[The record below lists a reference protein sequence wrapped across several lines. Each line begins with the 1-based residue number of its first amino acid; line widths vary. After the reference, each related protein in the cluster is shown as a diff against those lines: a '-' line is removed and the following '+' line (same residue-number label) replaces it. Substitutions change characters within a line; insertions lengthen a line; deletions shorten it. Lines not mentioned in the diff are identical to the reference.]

1 MNIEGWKMKKLSHLK
16 IGQRLGLGFG
26 VVILLMLGLT
36 VIGVYRLNQINGNI
50 RSIANDFY
58 PRTVMANTVK
68 GALDETARSM
78 RNLLFM
84 STVDEIKG
92 ELNAVTRA
100 GAVIDETLKRFA
112 RDTPSAEGK
121 RMLDAVNA
129 ARAQY
134 TPVLDNF
141 LAAVKD
147 GQVEQA
153 RDLILPEIAP
163 YQAAYFKALD
173 NLIAFQGRGM
183 EQAGQEAERV
193 SGAASVLMIAMATI
207 ASLLA
212 VLVGYSVM
220 RSITRPLNAAIN
232 IAERVAGGDLSV
244 RVENS
249 AHDETG
255 KLLTALQGMRD
266 GLLNAVTQVRDG
278 SDAISVAARE
288 IAAGNANLSART
300 ELQASTLEETAS
312 SMLELTDAVNHNAE
326 NARQANQLVMNAS
339 QVATQGGAVVTQV
352 VNTMRE
358 IKDSSRQ
365 IVEIIGVIDGIAF
378 QTNILALNAAVEA
391 ARAGEQ
397 GRGFAVVAA
406 EVRGLAQRS
415 ASAAKEIAGLIQ
427 NSVKKVDAGSTLV
440 DQAGNTMQDIVRSV
454 KHVADIMT
462 EISAASDEQ
471 SAGIRQVNDAIEQI
485 DDMTQ
490 QNSALVEQAAAAAQ
504 SMHDQSMALGRAV
517 SIFKIEAP
525 GDIQTIG
532 VGIGVGVGI
541 GILPPDRQRTG
552 ISYQEPASCRPQRK
566 T

>member
-1 MNIEGWKMKKLSHLK
+1 MKKLTRLN
-16 IGQRLGLGFG
+16 IGRRLGLGFG
-26 VVILLMLGLT
+26 IVILLMLALT

-50 RSIANDFY
+50 RGIANDIY
-58 PRTVMANTVK
+58 PRTVMANAVK

-92 ELNAVTRA
+92 ELDTIARA
-100 GAVIDETLKRFA
+100 GGVIDETLRRLAKDA
-112 RDTPSAEGK
+112 RSVEGK
-121 RMLDAVNA
+121 RMLDAVGA
-129 ARAQY
+129 ARGQY
-134 TPVLDNF
+134 TPVLNNF

-183 EQAGQEAERV
+183 EQAGQEAEQV
-193 SGAASVLMIAMATI
+193 SGAASVLMIAMASI
-207 ASLLA
+207 ATLLA

-244 RVENS
+244 RVES
-249 AHDETG
+249 TAQDETG
-255 KLLTALQGMRD
+255 KLLAALQNMRD
-266 GLLNAVTQVRDG
+266 GLVSAVTQVRDG

-288 IAAGNANLSART
+288 IADGNANLSART

-312 SMLELTDAVNHNAE
+312 SMLELTDAVNHNAD
-326 NARQANQLVMNAS
+326 NARQANQLVLNAS
-339 QVATQGGAVVTQV
+339 QVAMQGGAVVTQV
-352 VNTMRE
+352 VSTMKE

-427 NSVKKVDAGSTLV
+427 NSVKKVDAGSELV
-440 DQAGNTMQDIVRSV
+440 DAAGNTMQDIVRSV
-454 KHVADIMT
+454 KHVADIMV
-462 EISAASDEQ
+462 EISAASEEQ
-471 SAGIRQVNDAIEQI
+471 SAGIRQINDAIEQI

-504 SMHDQSMALGRAV
+504 SMHDQSVALGRAV
-517 SIFKIEAP
+517 AIFKTDLGSEASADGAAP
-525 GDIQTIG
+525 LELKT
-532 VGIGVGVGI
+532 
-541 GILPPDRQRTG
+541 LE
-552 ISYQEPASCRPQRK
+552 ISEGGKRGLLRMASARRLHG
-566 T
+566 

>member
-1 MNIEGWKMKKLSHLK
+1 MKKLTRLN

-26 VVILLMLGLT
+26 VVILLMLALT

-50 RSIANDFY
+50 RSIANDSY

-84 STVDEIKG
+84 STVDEIRG
-92 ELNAVTRA
+92 ELDSIAHA
-100 GAVIDETLKRFA
+100 GGVIDETLKRLA
-112 RDTPSAEGK
+112 GDTTSAEGK

-134 TPVLDNF
+134 TPVLTNF

-163 YQAAYFKALD
+163 YQVAYFKALD
-173 NLIAFQGRGM
+173 NLISFQGRGM
-183 EQAGQEAERV
+183 EQAGKEAEHV
-193 SGAASVLMIAMATI
+193 SGAASVLMIAMASI
-207 ASLLA
+207 ATLLA

-244 RVENS
+244 RVES
-249 AHDETG
+249 TAQDETG
-255 KLLTALQGMRD
+255 KLLAALQDMRD
-266 GLLNAVTQVRDG
+266 GLVSAVTQVRDG

-288 IAAGNANLSART
+288 IADGNANLSART

-312 SMLELTDAVNHNAE
+312 SMLELTDAVNHNAD
-326 NARQANQLVMNAS
+326 NARQANQLVLNAS
-339 QVATQGGAVVTQV
+339 QVAMQGGEVVTQV
-352 VNTMRE
+352 VSTMKE

-427 NSVKKVDAGSTLV
+427 NSVRKVDAGSELV
-440 DQAGNTMQDIVRSV
+440 DAAGDTMQDIVRSV
-454 KHVADIMT
+454 KHVADIMV
-462 EISAASDEQ
+462 EISAASEEQ
-471 SAGIRQVNDAIEQI
+471 SAGIRQINDAIEQI

-504 SMHDQSMALGRAV
+504 SMHDQSVALGRAV
-517 SIFKIEAP
+517 AIFKIDPRSEFAEDGKAP
-525 GDIQTIG
+525 VELKTLEVPEGDKRG
-532 VGIGVGVGI
+532 
-541 GILPPDRQRTG
+541 LLRM
-552 ISYQEPASCRPQRK
+552 ASMRRLRG
-566 T
+566 

>member
-1 MNIEGWKMKKLSHLK
+1 MKKLSHLK

-92 ELNAVTRA
+92 ELNAITRA
-100 GAVIDETLKRFA
+100 GAVIDETLRRFA

-129 ARAQY
+129 ARTQY
-134 TPVLDNF
+134 TPVLNNF

-193 SGAASVLMIAMATI
+193 SGAASMLMIGMATI

-255 KLLTALQGMRD
+255 KLLAALQGMRD

-339 QVATQGGAVVTQV
+339 QVATQGGDVVTQV

-365 IVEIIGVIDGIAF
+365 IVEIISVIDGIAF

-525 GDIQTIG
+525 GVIQTIG
-532 VGIGVGVGI
+532 IGSGVGSDA
-541 GILPPDRQRTG
+541 LHPDPAPAR
-552 ISYQEPASCRPQRK
+552 ISYQEPAPCRPPRK

>member
-1 MNIEGWKMKKLSHLK
+1 MKKLTHLN

-92 ELNAVTRA
+92 ELDAIARA
-100 GAVIDETLKRFA
+100 GGTIDDTLKRLA
-112 RDTPSAEGK
+112 KDTSSAEGK

-134 TPVLDNF
+134 TPVLNNF

-163 YQAAYFKALD
+163 YQVAYFKALD
-173 NLIAFQGRGM
+173 NLITFQGRGM
-183 EQAGQEAERV
+183 EQAGQEAEQV
-193 SGAASVLMIAMATI
+193 SGAASVLMIAMASI
-207 ASLLA
+207 ATLLA

-220 RSITRPLNAAIN
+220 RSSTGPLNAAIN

-244 RVENS
+244 RVES
-249 AHDETG
+249 TSQDETG
-255 KLLTALQGMRD
+255 KLLAALQNMRD
-266 GLLNAVTQVRDG
+266 GLVSAVMQVRDG

-288 IAAGNANLSART
+288 IADGNANLSART

-312 SMLELTDAVNHNAE
+312 SMLELTDAVNHNAD
-326 NARQANQLVMNAS
+326 NARQANQLVLNAS
-339 QVATQGGAVVTQV
+339 QVAMQGGKVVTQV
-352 VNTMRE
+352 VSTMKE

-427 NSVKKVDAGSTLV
+427 NSVKKVDAGSELV
-440 DQAGNTMQDIVRSV
+440 DAAGNTMQDIVRSV
-454 KHVADIMT
+454 KHVADIMV
-462 EISAASDEQ
+462 EISAAS
-471 SAGIRQVNDAIEQI
+471 EQI

-504 SMHDQSMALGRAV
+504 SMHDQSVALGHAV
-517 SIFKIEAP
+517 AIFKTDLGSEFEADGNAP
-525 GDIQTIG
+525 VELKTLE
-532 VGIGVGVGI
+532 V
-541 GILPPDRQRTG
+541 PDGGKRGLLRM
-552 ISYQEPASCRPQRK
+552 ASARRLHG
-566 T
+566 

>member
-1 MNIEGWKMKKLSHLK
+1 MKKLTHLK

-26 VVILLMLGLT
+26 IVILLMLALT

-50 RSIANDFY
+50 RSIANDYY

-92 ELNAVTRA
+92 ELDAIARA
-100 GAVIDETLKRFA
+100 GGTIDDTLKRLA
-112 RDTPSAEGK
+112 KDTSSAEGK

-134 TPVLDNF
+134 TPVLNNF

-163 YQAAYFKALD
+163 YQVAYFKALD
-173 NLIAFQGRGM
+173 NLITFQGRGM
-183 EQAGQEAERV
+183 EQAGQEAEQV
-193 SGAASVLMIAMATI
+193 SGAASVLMIAMASI
-207 ASLLA
+207 ATLLA

-244 RVENS
+244 RVES
-249 AHDETG
+249 TSQDETG
-255 KLLTALQGMRD
+255 KLLAALQNMRD
-266 GLLNAVTQVRDG
+266 GLVSAVMQVRDG

-288 IAAGNANLSART
+288 IADGNANLSART

-312 SMLELTDAVNHNAE
+312 SMLELTDAVNHNAD
-326 NARQANQLVMNAS
+326 NARQANQLVLNAS
-339 QVATQGGAVVTQV
+339 QVAMQGGKVVTQV
-352 VNTMRE
+352 VSTMKE

-427 NSVKKVDAGSTLV
+427 NSVKKVDAGSELV
-440 DQAGNTMQDIVRSV
+440 DAAGNTMQDIVRSV
-454 KHVADIMT
+454 KHVADIMV
-462 EISAASDEQ
+462 EISAASEEQ
-471 SAGIRQVNDAIEQI
+471 SAGIRQINDAIEQI

-504 SMHDQSMALGRAV
+504 SMHDQSVALGHAV
-517 SIFKIEAP
+517 AIFKTDLGSEFEADGNAP
-525 GDIQTIG
+525 VELKTLEI
-532 VGIGVGVGI
+532 
-541 GILPPDRQRTG
+541 PDGGKRGLLRM
-552 ISYQEPASCRPQRK
+552 ASARRLHG
-566 T
+566 

>member
-1 MNIEGWKMKKLSHLK
+1 MKKLSHLK

-92 ELNAVTRA
+92 ELDAITRA

-134 TPVLDNF
+134 TPVLNNF

-163 YQAAYFKALD
+163 YQVAYFKALD

-266 GLLNAVTQVRDG
+266 GLVNAVTQVRDG

-288 IAAGNANLSART
+288 IADGNANLSART

-339 QVATQGGAVVTQV
+339 QVATQGGDVVTQV

-440 DQAGNTMQDIVRSV
+440 DQAGTTMQDIVRSV

-532 VGIGVGVGI
+532 IGGIHAD
-541 GILPPDRQRTG
+541 PAPAR
-552 ISYQEPASCRPQRK
+552 ISYQEPAPCRPQRK

>member
-1 MNIEGWKMKKLSHLK
+1 MKKLTHLK

-26 VVILLMLGLT
+26 TVILLMLALT

-50 RSIANDFY
+50 RSIANDYY

-92 ELNAVTRA
+92 ELDAIARA
-100 GAVIDETLKRFA
+100 GGTIDDTLKRLA
-112 RDTPSAEGK
+112 KDTRSAEGK

-129 ARAQY
+129 ARTQY
-134 TPVLDNF
+134 TPVLNNF

-163 YQAAYFKALD
+163 YQVAYFKALD
-173 NLIAFQGRGM
+173 NLITFQGRGM
-183 EQAGQEAERV
+183 EQAGQEAEQV
-193 SGAASVLMIAMATI
+193 SGAASVLMIAMASI
-207 ASLLA
+207 ATLLA

-244 RVENS
+244 RVES
-249 AHDETG
+249 TSQDETG
-255 KLLTALQGMRD
+255 KLLAALQNMRD
-266 GLLNAVTQVRDG
+266 GLVSAVMQVRDG

-288 IAAGNANLSART
+288 IADGNANLSART

-312 SMLELTDAVNHNAE
+312 SMLELTDAVNHNAD
-326 NARQANQLVMNAS
+326 NARQANQLVLNAS
-339 QVATQGGAVVTQV
+339 QVAMQGGKVVTQV
-352 VNTMRE
+352 VSTMKE

-427 NSVKKVDAGSTLV
+427 NSVKKVDAGSELV
-440 DQAGNTMQDIVRSV
+440 DAAGNTMQDIVRSV
-454 KHVADIMT
+454 KHVADIMV
-462 EISAASDEQ
+462 EISAASEEQ
-471 SAGIRQVNDAIEQI
+471 SAGIRQINDAIEQI

-504 SMHDQSMALGRAV
+504 SMHDQSVALGHAV
-517 SIFKIEAP
+517 AIFKTDLGSESAADSNAP
-525 GDIQTIG
+525 VELKTLEI
-532 VGIGVGVGI
+532 
-541 GILPPDRQRTG
+541 PDGGKRGLLRM
-552 ISYQEPASCRPQRK
+552 ASARRLHG
-566 T
+566 

>member
-1 MNIEGWKMKKLSHLK
+1 MKKLTHLN
-16 IGQRLGLGFG
+16 IGQRLGIGFG

-84 STVDEIKG
+84 STVDEIKD
-92 ELNAVTRA
+92 ELNTITRA
-100 GAVIDETLKRFA
+100 GAVIDETLKRFSGET
-112 RDTPSAEGK
+112 RSSEGK
-121 RMLDAVNA
+121 RMLDAVNT

-134 TPVLDNF
+134 TPVLNNF

-193 SGAASVLMIAMATI
+193 SGAASLLMIGMATI

-244 RVENS
+244 RVES
-249 AHDETG
+249 TAQDETG
-255 KLLTALQGMRD
+255 KLLAALQGMRD
-266 GLLNAVTQVRDG
+266 GLVNAVTQVRDG

-288 IAAGNANLSART
+288 IADGNANLSSRT

-312 SMLELTDAVNHNAE
+312 SMLELTDAVNNNAE
-326 NARQANQLVMNAS
+326 NARQANQLVLNAS
-339 QVATQGGAVVTQV
+339 QVAMQGGNVVTQV
-352 VNTMRE
+352 VNTMKE

-365 IVEIIGVIDGIAF
+365 IVEIISVIDGIAF

-415 ASAAKEIAGLIQ
+415 ASAAKEIASLIQ

-462 EISAASDEQ
+462 DISAASDEQ
-471 SAGIRQVNDAIEQI
+471 SAGIRQVNHAIEQI

-504 SMHDQSMALGRAV
+504 SMHDHSLALGRAV
-517 SIFKIEAP
+517 SIFKTGAPEANAVVAEITTIPEGNKRGLLSGRSGRFSRVKRLP
-525 GDIQTIG
+525 G
-532 VGIGVGVGI
+532 
-541 GILPPDRQRTG
+541 
-552 ISYQEPASCRPQRK
+552 
-566 T
+566 

>member
-1 MNIEGWKMKKLSHLK
+1 MKKLSHLK

-92 ELNAVTRA
+92 ELDAITRA

-112 RDTPSAEGK
+112 RDTPSVEGK
-121 RMLDAVNA
+121 RMLDAVSA
-129 ARAQY
+129 ARTQY
-134 TPVLDNF
+134 TPVLNNF

-193 SGAASVLMIAMATI
+193 SGAASMLMIGMATI

-255 KLLTALQGMRD
+255 KLLAALQGMRD

-339 QVATQGGAVVTQV
+339 QVATQGGDVVTQV

-365 IVEIIGVIDGIAF
+365 IVEIISVIDGIAF
-378 QTNILALNAAVEA
+378 QTNILSLNAAVEA

-454 KHVADIMT
+454 
-462 EISAASDEQ
+462 
-471 SAGIRQVNDAIEQI
+471 
-485 DDMTQ
+485 
-490 QNSALVEQAAAAAQ
+490 
-504 SMHDQSMALGRAV
+504 
-517 SIFKIEAP
+517 
-525 GDIQTIG
+525 
-532 VGIGVGVGI
+532 
-541 GILPPDRQRTG
+541 
-552 ISYQEPASCRPQRK
+552 
-566 T
+566 

>member
-1 MNIEGWKMKKLSHLK
+1 MKKLTRLN

-26 VVILLMLGLT
+26 VVILLMLALT

-50 RSIANDFY
+50 RSIANDSY

-92 ELNAVTRA
+92 ELDAIARA
-100 GAVIDETLKRFA
+100 GGVIDETLKRLA
-112 RDTPSAEGK
+112 GDTTSAEGK

-134 TPVLDNF
+134 TPVLNNF

-183 EQAGQEAERV
+183 EQAGQEAEHV
-193 SGAASVLMIAMATI
+193 SGAASVLMIAMAII
-207 ASLLA
+207 ATLLA

-244 RVENS
+244 RVERT
-249 AHDETG
+249 AQDETG
-255 KLLTALQGMRD
+255 KLLAALQDMRD
-266 GLLNAVTQVRDG
+266 GLVSAVTQVRDG

-288 IAAGNANLSART
+288 IADGNANLSART

-312 SMLELTDAVNHNAE
+312 SMLELTDAVNHNAD
-326 NARQANQLVMNAS
+326 NARQANQLVLNAS
-339 QVATQGGAVVTQV
+339 QVAMQGGEVVTQV
-352 VNTMRE
+352 VSTMKE

-427 NSVKKVDAGSTLV
+427 NSVRKVDAGSELV
-440 DQAGNTMQDIVRSV
+440 DAAGNTMQDIVRSV
-454 KHVADIMT
+454 KHVADIMV
-462 EISAASDEQ
+462 EISAASEEQ
-471 SAGIRQVNDAIEQI
+471 SAGIRQINDAIEQI

-490 QNSALVEQAAAAAQ
+490 QNSALVEQAAAATQ
-504 SMHDQSMALGRAV
+504 SMHDQSVALGRAV
-517 SIFKIEAP
+517 AIFKIDPRSELAEDGKAP
-525 GDIQTIG
+525 VELKTLEVPEGDKRG
-532 VGIGVGVGI
+532 
-541 GILPPDRQRTG
+541 LLRM
-552 ISYQEPASCRPQRK
+552 ASTRRLRG
-566 T
+566 

>member
-1 MNIEGWKMKKLSHLK
+1 MKKLSHLK

-92 ELNAVTRA
+92 ELDAITRA

-112 RDTPSAEGK
+112 RETPSAEGK

-134 TPVLDNF
+134 TPVLNNF

-163 YQAAYFKALD
+163 YQMAYFKALD
-173 NLIAFQGRGM
+173 NLIAFQGHGM

-193 SGAASVLMIAMATI
+193 SSAASVLMIAMATI

-266 GLLNAVTQVRDG
+266 GLVNAVTQVRDG

-300 ELQASTLEETAS
+300 ELQASTLEETAG
-312 SMLELTDAVNHNAE
+312 SMLELTNAVNHNAE

-339 QVATQGGAVVTQV
+339 QVATQGGDVVTQV

-440 DQAGNTMQDIVRSV
+440 DQAGTTMQDIVRSV

-525 GDIQTIG
+525 GAIQTIG
-532 VGIGVGVGI
+532 IGALEVG
-541 GILPPDRQRTG
+541 PAPTR
-552 ISYQEPASCRPQRK
+552 ISYQEPALCRPQRRM
-566 T
+566 

>member
-1 MNIEGWKMKKLSHLK
+1 MKKLTHLK

-26 VVILLMLGLT
+26 IVILLMLALT

-50 RSIANDFY
+50 RSIANDYY

-92 ELNAVTRA
+92 ELDAIARA
-100 GAVIDETLKRFA
+100 GGTIDDTLKRLA
-112 RDTPSAEGK
+112 KDTSSAEGK

-134 TPVLDNF
+134 TPVLNNF

-163 YQAAYFKALD
+163 YQVAYFKALD
-173 NLIAFQGRGM
+173 NLITFQGRGM
-183 EQAGQEAERV
+183 EQAGQEAEQV
-193 SGAASVLMIAMATI
+193 SGAASVLMIAMASI
-207 ASLLA
+207 ATLLA

-244 RVENS
+244 RVES
-249 AHDETG
+249 TSQDETG
-255 KLLTALQGMRD
+255 KLLAALQNMRD
-266 GLLNAVTQVRDG
+266 GLVSAVMQVRDG

-288 IAAGNANLSART
+288 IADGNANLSART

-312 SMLELTDAVNHNAE
+312 SMLELTDAVNHNAD
-326 NARQANQLVMNAS
+326 NARQANQLVLNAS
-339 QVATQGGAVVTQV
+339 QVAMQGGKVVTQV
-352 VNTMRE
+352 VSTMKE

-427 NSVKKVDAGSTLV
+427 NSVKKVDAGSELV
-440 DQAGNTMQDIVRSV
+440 DAAGNTMQDIVRSV
-454 KHVADIMT
+454 KHVADIMV
-462 EISAASDEQ
+462 EISAASEEQ
-471 SAGIRQVNDAIEQI
+471 SAGIRQINDAIEQI

-504 SMHDQSMALGRAV
+504 SMHDQSVALGHAV
-517 SIFKIEAP
+517 AIFKTDLGSEFAADGNAP
-525 GDIQTIG
+525 VELKTLEI
-532 VGIGVGVGI
+532 
-541 GILPPDRQRTG
+541 PDGGKRGLLRM
-552 ISYQEPASCRPQRK
+552 ASARRLHG
-566 T
+566 

>member
-1 MNIEGWKMKKLSHLK
+1 MKKLSHLK

-92 ELNAVTRA
+92 ELNAITRA

-121 RMLDAVNA
+121 RMLDAVGV

-244 RVENS
+244 RVESS

-255 KLLTALQGMRD
+255 KLLSALQGMRD

-339 QVATQGGAVVTQV
+339 QVATQGGDVVTQV

-365 IVEIIGVIDGIAF
+365 IVEIISVIDGIAF

-504 SMHDQSMALGRAV
+504 SMHDQSIALGRAV

-525 GDIQTIG
+525 GEIPTIG
-532 VGIGVGVGI
+532 VGGSHAA
-541 GILPPDRQRTG
+541 PAPAR
-552 ISYQEPASCRPQRK
+552 ISYQEPAPCRPQRK
-566 T
+566 M

>member
-1 MNIEGWKMKKLSHLK
+1 MKKLTHLN

-92 ELNAVTRA
+92 ELDAITRA

-112 RDTPSAEGK
+112 KDTSSVEGK

-134 TPVLDNF
+134 TPVLTNF

-173 NLIAFQGRGM
+173 NLIAFQGHGM
-183 EQAGQEAERV
+183 EQAGQEAEHV

-207 ASLLA
+207 AALLA

-244 RVENS
+244 RVES
-249 AHDETG
+249 TATDETG
-255 KLLTALQGMRD
+255 KLLLALQHMRD
-266 GLLNAVTQVRDG
+266 GLVSAVTQVREG

-288 IAAGNANLSART
+288 IADGNANLSART

-312 SMLELTDAVNHNAE
+312 SMLELTDAVNHNAD
-326 NARQANQLVMNAS
+326 NARQANQLVLNAS
-339 QVATQGGAVVTQV
+339 QVALQGGAVVTQV
-352 VNTMRE
+352 VSTMKE

-415 ASAAKEIAGLIQ
+415 AAAAKEIAKLIQ
-427 NSVKKVDAGSTLV
+427 NSVSKVDAGSTLV
-440 DQAGNTMQDIVRSV
+440 DTAGNTMQDIVRSV
-454 KHVADIMT
+454 KHVADIMV
-462 EISAASDEQ
+462 EISAASEEQ

-504 SMHDQSMALGRAV
+504 SMHDQAVALGRAV
-517 SIFKIEAP
+517 SIFKIETAP
-525 GDIQTIG
+525 AAAAELRTLDMADEHPP
-532 VGIGVGVGI
+532 VRLSLARR
-541 GILPPDRQRTG
+541 LPR
-552 ISYQEPASCRPQRK
+552 
-566 T
+566 

>member
-1 MNIEGWKMKKLSHLK
+1 MKKLTHLN

-92 ELNAVTRA
+92 ELDAITRA

-112 RDTPSAEGK
+112 KDTSSVEGK

-134 TPVLDNF
+134 TPVLTNF

-173 NLIAFQGRGM
+173 NLIAFQGHGM
-183 EQAGQEAERV
+183 EQAGQEAEHV

-207 ASLLA
+207 AALLA

-244 RVENS
+244 RVES
-249 AHDETG
+249 TSQDETG
-255 KLLTALQGMRD
+255 KLLAALQNMRD
-266 GLLNAVTQVRDG
+266 GLVSAVMQVRDG

-288 IAAGNANLSART
+288 IADGNANLSART

-312 SMLELTDAVNHNAE
+312 SMLELTDAVNHNAD
-326 NARQANQLVMNAS
+326 NARQANQLVLNAS
-339 QVATQGGAVVTQV
+339 QVAIQGGKVVTQV
-352 VNTMRE
+352 VSTMKE

-427 NSVKKVDAGSTLV
+427 NSVKKVDAGSELV
-440 DQAGNTMQDIVRSV
+440 DAAGNTMQDIVRSV
-454 KHVADIMT
+454 KHVADIMV
-462 EISAASDEQ
+462 EISAAS
-471 SAGIRQVNDAIEQI
+471 EQI

-504 SMHDQSMALGRAV
+504 SMHDQSVALGHAV
-517 SIFKIEAP
+517 AIFKTDLGSEFEADGNAP
-525 GDIQTIG
+525 VELKTLE
-532 VGIGVGVGI
+532 V
-541 GILPPDRQRTG
+541 PDGGKRGLLRM
-552 ISYQEPASCRPQRK
+552 ASARRLHG
-566 T
+566 

>member
-1 MNIEGWKMKKLSHLK
+1 M
-16 IGQRLGLGFG
+16 
-26 VVILLMLGLT
+26 
-36 VIGVYRLNQINGNI
+36 
-50 RSIANDFY
+50 
-58 PRTVMANTVK
+58 
-68 GALDETARSM
+68 
-78 RNLLFM
+78 
-84 STVDEIKG
+84 
-92 ELNAVTRA
+92 
-100 GAVIDETLKRFA
+100 
-112 RDTPSAEGK
+112 
-121 RMLDAVNA
+121 
-129 ARAQY
+129 
-134 TPVLDNF
+134 
-141 LAAVKD
+141 
-147 GQVEQA
+147 
-153 RDLILPEIAP
+153 
-163 YQAAYFKALD
+163 
-173 NLIAFQGRGM
+173 
-183 EQAGQEAERV
+183 
-193 SGAASVLMIAMATI
+193 LMIAMATI

-266 GLLNAVTQVRDG
+266 GLVNAVTQVRDG

-300 ELQASTLEETAS
+300 ELQASTLEETAG
-312 SMLELTDAVNHNAE
+312 SMLELTNAVNHNAE

-339 QVATQGGAVVTQV
+339 QVATQGGDVVTQV

-365 IVEIIGVIDGIAF
+365 IVEIISVIDGIAF

-415 ASAAKEIAGLIQ
+415 ASAAKEIADLIQ

-440 DQAGNTMQDIVRSV
+440 DQAGTTMQDIVRSV

-525 GDIQTIG
+525 GDIQSI
-532 VGIGVGVGI
+532 GIGAGI
-541 GILPPDRQRTG
+541 GGMDAGPAPAR
-552 ISYQEPASCRPQRK
+552 ISYQEPAPCRPQRK

>member
-1 MNIEGWKMKKLSHLK
+1 MKKLTHLK

-26 VVILLMLGLT
+26 IVILLMLALT

-50 RSIANDFY
+50 RSIANDYY

-92 ELNAVTRA
+92 ELDAIARA
-100 GAVIDETLKRFA
+100 GGTIDETLKRLA
-112 RDTPSAEGK
+112 KDTTSAEGK

-129 ARAQY
+129 ARVQY
-134 TPVLDNF
+134 TPVLNNF

-163 YQAAYFKALD
+163 YQVAYFKALD
-173 NLIAFQGRGM
+173 NLITFQGRGM
-183 EQAGQEAERV
+183 EQAGQEAEQV
-193 SGAASVLMIAMATI
+193 SGAASVLMIAMASI
-207 ASLLA
+207 ATLLA

-244 RVENS
+244 RVES
-249 AHDETG
+249 TSQDETG
-255 KLLTALQGMRD
+255 KLLAALQNMRD
-266 GLLNAVTQVRDG
+266 GLVSAVMQVRDG
-278 SDAISVAARE
+278 SDAISIAARE
-288 IAAGNANLSART
+288 IADGNANLSART

-312 SMLELTDAVNHNAE
+312 SMLELTDAVNHNAD
-326 NARQANQLVMNAS
+326 NARQANQLVLNAS
-339 QVATQGGAVVTQV
+339 QVAMQGGKVVTQV
-352 VNTMRE
+352 VSTMKE

-427 NSVKKVDAGSTLV
+427 NSVKKVDAGSELV
-440 DQAGNTMQDIVRSV
+440 DAAGNTMQDIVRSV
-454 KHVADIMT
+454 KHVADIMV
-462 EISAASDEQ
+462 EISAASEEQ
-471 SAGIRQVNDAIEQI
+471 SAGIRQINDAIEQI

-504 SMHDQSMALGRAV
+504 SMHDQSVALGHAV
-517 SIFKIEAP
+517 AIFKTDLGSESAAGGEAP
-525 GDIQTIG
+525 VELKTLEI
-532 VGIGVGVGI
+532 
-541 GILPPDRQRTG
+541 PDGGKRGLLRM
-552 ISYQEPASCRPQRK
+552 ASARRLHG
-566 T
+566 

>member
-1 MNIEGWKMKKLSHLK
+1 MKKLTRLN

-26 VVILLMLGLT
+26 VVILLMLALT

-50 RSIANDFY
+50 RSIANDSY

-92 ELNAVTRA
+92 ELDAIARA
-100 GAVIDETLKRFA
+100 GGVIDETLKRLA
-112 RDTPSAEGK
+112 GDTTSAEGK

-134 TPVLDNF
+134 TPVLNNF

-183 EQAGQEAERV
+183 EQAGQEAEHV
-193 SGAASVLMIAMATI
+193 SGAASVLMIAMAII
-207 ASLLA
+207 ATLLA

-244 RVENS
+244 RVES
-249 AHDETG
+249 TAQDETG
-255 KLLTALQGMRD
+255 KLLAALQDMRD
-266 GLLNAVTQVRDG
+266 GLVSAVTQVRDG

-288 IAAGNANLSART
+288 IADGNANLSART

-312 SMLELTDAVNHNAE
+312 SMLELTDAVNHNAD
-326 NARQANQLVMNAS
+326 NARQANQLVLNAS
-339 QVATQGGAVVTQV
+339 QVAMQGGEVVTQV
-352 VNTMRE
+352 VSTMKE

-427 NSVKKVDAGSTLV
+427 NSVRKVDAGSELV
-440 DQAGNTMQDIVRSV
+440 DAAGNTMQDIVRSV
-454 KHVADIMT
+454 KHVADIMV
-462 EISAASDEQ
+462 EISAASEEQ
-471 SAGIRQVNDAIEQI
+471 SAGIRQINDAIEQI

-490 QNSALVEQAAAAAQ
+490 QNSALVEQAAAATQ
-504 SMHDQSMALGRAV
+504 SMHDQSVALGRAV
-517 SIFKIEAP
+517 AIFKIDPRSELAEDGKAP
-525 GDIQTIG
+525 VELKTLEVPEGDKRG
-532 VGIGVGVGI
+532 
-541 GILPPDRQRTG
+541 LLRM
-552 ISYQEPASCRPQRK
+552 ASTRRLRG
-566 T
+566 

>member
-1 MNIEGWKMKKLSHLK
+1 MKKLTHLK

-26 VVILLMLGLT
+26 IVILLMLALT

-50 RSIANDFY
+50 RSIANDYY
-58 PRTVMANTVK
+58 PRTVTANTVK
-68 GALDETARSM
+68 GALDA
-78 RNLLFM
+78 
-84 STVDEIKG
+84 I
-92 ELNAVTRA
+92 ARA
-100 GAVIDETLKRFA
+100 GGTIDDTLKRLA
-112 RDTPSAEGK
+112 KDTRSAEGK

-134 TPVLDNF
+134 TPVLNNF

-163 YQAAYFKALD
+163 YQVAYFKALD
-173 NLIAFQGRGM
+173 NLITFQGRGM
-183 EQAGQEAERV
+183 EQAGQEAEQV
-193 SGAASVLMIAMATI
+193 SGAASVLMIAMASI
-207 ASLLA
+207 ATLLA

-244 RVENS
+244 RVES
-249 AHDETG
+249 TSQDETG
-255 KLLTALQGMRD
+255 KLLAALQNMRD
-266 GLLNAVTQVRDG
+266 GLVSAVMQVRDG

-288 IAAGNANLSART
+288 IADGNANLSART

-312 SMLELTDAVNHNAE
+312 SMLELTDAVNHNAD
-326 NARQANQLVMNAS
+326 NARQANQLVLNAS
-339 QVATQGGAVVTQV
+339 QVAMQGGKVVTQV
-352 VNTMRE
+352 VSTMKE

-427 NSVKKVDAGSTLV
+427 NSVKKVDAGSELV
-440 DQAGNTMQDIVRSV
+440 DVAGNTMQDIVRSV
-454 KHVADIMT
+454 KHVADIMV
-462 EISAASDEQ
+462 EISAASEEQ
-471 SAGIRQVNDAIEQI
+471 SAGIRQINDAIEQI

-504 SMHDQSMALGRAV
+504 SMHDQSVALGHAV
-517 SIFKIEAP
+517 AIFKTDLGSEFEADGNAP
-525 GDIQTIG
+525 VELKTLEI
-532 VGIGVGVGI
+532 
-541 GILPPDRQRTG
+541 PDGGKRGFLRM
-552 ISYQEPASCRPQRK
+552 ASERRLHG
-566 T
+566 

>member
-1 MNIEGWKMKKLSHLK
+1 MKKLTHLK

-26 VVILLMLGLT
+26 IVILLMLALT

-50 RSIANDFY
+50 RSIANDYY

-92 ELNAVTRA
+92 ELDAIARA
-100 GAVIDETLKRFA
+100 GGTIDDTLKRLA
-112 RDTPSAEGK
+112 KDTSSAEGK

-134 TPVLDNF
+134 TPVLNNF

-163 YQAAYFKALD
+163 YQVAYFKALD
-173 NLIAFQGRGM
+173 NLITFQGRGM
-183 EQAGQEAERV
+183 EQAGQEAEQV
-193 SGAASVLMIAMATI
+193 SGAASVLMIAMASI
-207 ASLLA
+207 ATLLA

-244 RVENS
+244 RVES
-249 AHDETG
+249 TSQDETG
-255 KLLTALQGMRD
+255 KLLAALQNMRD
-266 GLLNAVTQVRDG
+266 GLVSAVMQVRDG
-278 SDAISVAARE
+278 SDAISIAARE
-288 IAAGNANLSART
+288 IADGNANLSART

-312 SMLELTDAVNHNAE
+312 SMLELTDAVNHNAD
-326 NARQANQLVMNAS
+326 NARQANQLVLNAS
-339 QVATQGGAVVTQV
+339 QVAMQGGKVVTQV
-352 VNTMRE
+352 VSTMKE

-427 NSVKKVDAGSTLV
+427 NSVKKVDAGSELV
-440 DQAGNTMQDIVRSV
+440 DAAGNTMQDIVRSV
-454 KHVADIMT
+454 KHVADIMV
-462 EISAASDEQ
+462 EISAASEEQ
-471 SAGIRQVNDAIEQI
+471 SAGIRQINDAIEQI

-504 SMHDQSMALGRAV
+504 SMHDQSVALGHAV
-517 SIFKIEAP
+517 AIFKTDLGSEFEADGNAP
-525 GDIQTIG
+525 VELKTLEI
-532 VGIGVGVGI
+532 
-541 GILPPDRQRTG
+541 PDGGKRGLLRM
-552 ISYQEPASCRPQRK
+552 ASARRLHG
-566 T
+566 

>member
-1 MNIEGWKMKKLSHLK
+1 MKKLSHLN

-92 ELNAVTRA
+92 ELNAITRA

-312 SMLELTDAVNHNAE
+312 SMLE

-339 QVATQGGAVVTQV
+339 QVATQGGDVVTQV

-365 IVEIIGVIDGIAF
+365 IVEIISVIDGIAF

-532 VGIGVGVGI
+532 IGGSHAE
-541 GILPPDRQRTG
+541 PAPAR
-552 ISYQEPASCRPQRK
+552 ISYQEPAPCRPQRK

>member
-1 MNIEGWKMKKLSHLK
+1 MKKLSHLK

-92 ELNAVTRA
+92 ELDAITRA

-134 TPVLDNF
+134 TPVLNNF

-163 YQAAYFKALD
+163 YQVAYFKALD

-266 GLLNAVTQVRDG
+266 GLVNAVTQVRDG

-288 IAAGNANLSART
+288 IADGNANLSART

-339 QVATQGGAVVTQV
+339 HVATQGGDVVTQV

-440 DQAGNTMQDIVRSV
+440 DQAGTTMQDIVRSV

-532 VGIGVGVGI
+532 IGIGGI
-541 GILPPDRQRTG
+541 HADPAPAR
-552 ISYQEPASCRPQRK
+552 ISYQEPAPCRPQRK

>member
-1 MNIEGWKMKKLSHLK
+1 MIKLTRLN
-16 IGQRLGLGFG
+16 IGQRLAIGFG

-36 VIGVYRLNQINGNI
+36 VIGVYRLQQINGSI
-50 RSIANDFY
+50 RDISNEFY

-84 STVDEIKG
+84 STVDEIHG
-92 ELNAVTRA
+92 ELDTIAHA
-100 GAVIDETLKRFA
+100 GSVIDATLQRLTQETTSP
-112 RDTPSAEGK
+112 DGK
-121 RMLDAVNA
+121 QMLAAVNL
-129 ARAQY
+129 ARSNYA
-134 TPVLDNF
+134 PVLSSF

-163 YQAAYFKALD
+163 FQTAYFKALD
-173 NLIAFQGRGM
+173 NLIVFQGHNM
-183 EQAGQEAERV
+183 VQAGQDAQHV
-193 SGAASVLMIAMATI
+193 SGAASMLMTGMATI
-207 ASLLA
+207 ATLLA

-220 RSITRPLNAAIN
+220 RSITRPLHAAIN

-244 RVENS
+244 RVESS
-249 AHDETG
+249 AQDETG
-255 KLLTALQGMRD
+255 KLLAALQHMRD
-266 GLLNAVTQVRDG
+266 GLVNAVTQVRDG

-288 IAAGNANLSART
+288 IAAGNANLSSRT
-300 ELQASTLEETAS
+300 EQQASTLEETAS
-312 SMLELTDAVNHNAE
+312 SMLELTDAVNHNAA
-326 NARQANQLVMNAS
+326 NARQANQLVLNAS
-339 QVATQGGAVVTQV
+339 QVAMQGGEVVTQV
-352 VNTMRE
+352 VGTMKE
-358 IKDSSRQ
+358 IKDSSRR

-427 NSVKKVDAGSTLV
+427 NSVKTVDAGSTLV
-440 DQAGNTMQDIVRSV
+440 DAAGNTMQNIVRSV
-454 KHVADIMT
+454 KHVADIMV
-462 EISAASDEQ
+462 EIAAASEEQ
-471 SAGIRQVNDAIEQI
+471 SAGIRQINDAIEQI

-504 SMHDQSMALGRAV
+504 SMHDQSVALGHAV
-517 SIFKIEAP
+517 AIFKTDLGSEFEADGNAP
-525 GDIQTIG
+525 VELKTLE
-532 VGIGVGVGI
+532 V
-541 GILPPDRQRTG
+541 PDGGKRGLLRM
-552 ISYQEPASCRPQRK
+552 ASARRLHG
-566 T
+566 